1 MIKLMHAGEYHHIE
15 SSLSQ
20 LADGDFRVSKYS
32 ASVHPRSGL
41 QPIVNRTIRSLK
53 SLVRVVD
60 HSSRALHR
68 KMEDTSARSAMI
80 SEQVEGV
87 TSTMREMAVGMQD
100 ASGYVFDIAD
110 EMKRIHHFLQDV
122 TGKNGEIV
130 RSSEILSSDVVRG
143 SNEMLFAVEHM
154 RCISDESIQVQERM
168 IRLNQAIAKIAAMT
182 SVIEEISSQTQ
193 LLALNA
199 NIEAARAGE
208 HGKGFAVV
216 AQEITKLA
224 VQTKQGTSDIQEV
237 IRTVADSAGVLG
249 VSIHKIDAAIG
260 TGVHTLE
267 TAVGNYQKVETFL
280 GQIVSEIKEV
290 DESLAGITSSTLSI
304 ADSVNQTSAM
314 IQQVAAGSEEVLAS
328 VEIQQQNLLDI
339 NANIQE
345 SALQSLTLRSSVSQF
360 RLPPPEDSHPL
371 QMSVDQWIE
380 AAMAIRAVMVAM
392 IESREIESIQ
402 AWNRQKVANE
412 AVLAR
417 CIEQLA
423 DQVTTEQDRSTCKEL
438 QAAWQQ
444 FDIIKD
450 QNAKWMLEG
459 EYDKAKQA
467 LMTEG
472 RMRFKKAMD
481 LAAAW
486 MEGE

>member
-60 HSSRALHR
+60 HSSKALHR
-68 KMEDTSARSAMI
+68 KMEDTSTRSAMI
-80 SEQVEGV
+80 SEQVDGV
-87 TSTMREMAVGMQD
+87 TSTIREMAVGMQD
-100 ASGYVFDIAD
+100 ASEYVFDIAD

-130 RSSEILSSDVVRG
+130 RSSEILSSDVIRG
-143 SNEMLFAVEHM
+143 SNDMLSAVEHM

-168 IRLNQAIAKIAAMT
+168 SRLSEAIAKIAAMT
-182 SVIEEISSQTQ
+182 SVIEEISAQTQ

-224 VQTKQGTSDIQEV
+224 VQTKQGTSGIQDV
-237 IRTVADSAGVLG
+237 IRTVANSAEVLS

-280 GQIVSEIKEV
+280 GQIVGEMKEV
-290 DESLAGITSSTLSI
+290 DGSLAGITSSTLSI

-328 VEIQQQNLLDI
+328 AEIQQQNLLDI

-345 SALQSLTLRSSVSQF
+345 SVLQSLSLRSSVSQF

-371 QMSVDQWIE
+371 QQEVDQWIE
-380 AAMAIRAVMVAM
+380 AAMAIRAVMVSM
-392 IESREIESIQ
+392 IESREIDRIQ
-402 AWNRQKVANE
+402 AWYRQKIANE
-412 AVLAR
+412 AQLAR
-417 CIEQLA
+417 CFGQLEA
-423 DQVTTEQDRSTCKEL
+423 KATTEKDRRYCEML
-438 QAAWQQ
+438 GDAWEQ
-444 FDIIKD
+444 FGVIKD

-467 LMTEG
+467 LVTEG
-472 RMRFKKAMD
+472 RIRFKKAMD